1 MLPSGVGTRT
11 DLLLDAAGEQEG
23 TKAPRPAKT
32 VRSIAGVASSAF
44 ARAVKWRL
52 ITNNPV
58 SHSEPPVPKK
68 RRGMALT
75 PAQQTLICES
85 ASGPWCLP
93 AFLAETDAGL

>member
-1 MLPSGVGTRT
+1 MSPWRGTRT

-23 TKAPRPAKT
+23 TKAPRPAKM
-32 VRSIAGVASSAF
+32 VRNIAGLVSIAF

-68 RRGMALT
+68 RRGIDADN
-75 PAQQTLICES
+75 AEDFKQGAKIDKAS
-85 ASGPWCLP
+85 AS
-93 AFLAETDAGL
+93 